1 MVQRGCSRENFVRYD
16 EWGISM
22 FKIPDFTEFDL
33 QNLRENG
40 NLTIRERTLLDLR
53 NQEISIEECAE
64 IMNMSVSTV
73 SRTIKKLQNKSERLG
88 IRVE

>member
-1 MVQRGCSRENFVRYD
+1 
-16 EWGISM
+16 M

-88 IRVE
+88 IRVD